1 MANEKITQ
9 LPTVVSATVADIIYA
24 VQAGVSVQM
33 TMQQVLNLVS
43 SSAISSYAGNPNG
56 NVAGTVNQ
64 LLWNTVSNNLWICT
78 VSGTI
83 STAVWKN
90 VYFNWNTI
98 NTTSTSMSTNNGY
111 FANNSSL
118 VSLSLPL
125 VSAVGDPLSIV
136 GMGAGGWSITQAAG
150 QQIIIG
156 SSATTVGVG
165 GSLSST
171 NQHDSIN
178 LICSVANTT
187 WIARGAPQGVLT
199 IV

>member
-24 VQAGVSVQM
+24 VQAGISVQM

-43 SSAISSYAGNPNG
+43 SSAILSYAGNPNG

-64 LLWNTVSNNLWICT
+64 LVWNTVSNNLWICT
-78 VSGTI
+78 VSGTT

-98 NTTSTSMSTNNGY
+98 NTTSASMSTNNGY
-111 FANNSSL
+111 FANNSAL
-118 VSLSLPL
+118 VSLALPS

-136 GMGAGGWSITQAAG
+136 GMGAGGWTITQAAG

-156 SSATTVGVG
+156 SAATTLGVG

-171 NQHDSIN
+171 NQYDSLTLVCAVN
-178 LICSVANTT
+178 NTT